1 MGWMVAC
8 ILLLMFVTIIAWCCV
23 VVASRAD
30 DAPHPPLRQAQ
41 GSDRLMSLSNQSG
54 DKSLLSV
61 EEEQRIQ
68 KEANGPQGGCE

>member
-8 ILLLMFVTIIAWCCV
+8 ILLLMFVTVIAWCCV

-30 DAPHPPLRQAQ
+30 DLRARAGDKVHP
-41 GSDRLMSLSNQSG
+41 SVDKSG

-61 EEEQRIQ
+61 EEQQRIQ
-68 KEANGPQGGCE
+68 KEANGPQGGRE